1 MSEMKADMLDGPVG
15 RTFLRYSVPWALSM
29 VATGSAAVVDG
40 IFVGRFAGA
49 MSLAAVNLA
58 VPAWSLVSGMGF
70 MLVTGGSVRSGR
82 YMGEG
87 RPEEASAM
95 CIKTFMALAAVMLL
109 VCGVM
114 YLRLDDVL
122 DILGAGGDANE
133 LRALCREYLSTV
145 LLFCPVFPL
154 SYGMSYFIRVDG
166 RPLLASAGL
175 GAAALCN
182 IMLDALLVGYAGMGV
197 RGAALAT
204 GLAYLLSCL
213 VLIRHFFSVR
223 SHYVL
228 PRRLGRW
235 KEVFFAAW
243 NGASEFVN
251 EMSAGIIVLLFN
263 LILMERMGGYGVA
276 AFTVVAD
283 AGLLGM
289 SLFYGVGDSL
299 APLIS
304 VNRGARNFSRMDSF
318 LRAALL
324 TSLVLG
330 MMLFSGLTFF
340 PGALAELFLPGDAEA
355 AGIARDFVLA
365 WRWVFPGAGLNMA
378 LASYFTGRQWAASSM
393 LVAVSRSFALPLL
406 MLVVLPRLFGDWGI
420 FYATSASEALTLC
433 LAAGLLLCG
442 RRRCE
447 RRGRAC

>member
-1 MSEMKADMLDGPVG
+1 M
-15 RTFLRYSVPWALSM
+15 RYSVPWALSM

-40 IFVGRFAGA
+40 ISWGVLPGQCA
-49 MSLAAVNLA
+49 LAAVNLA

-182 IMLDALLVGYAGMGV
+182 IMLDALLVGLCRHGRAR
-197 RGAALAT
+197 RG
-204 GLAYLLSCL
+204 
-213 VLIRHFFSVR
+213 
-223 SHYVL
+223 
-228 PRRLGRW
+228 
-235 KEVFFAAW
+235 
-243 NGASEFVN
+243 
-251 EMSAGIIVLLFN
+251 
-263 LILMERMGGYGVA
+263 
-276 AFTVVAD
+276 
-283 AGLLGM
+283 
-289 SLFYGVGDSL
+289 
-299 APLIS
+299 
-304 VNRGARNFSRMDSF
+304 
-318 LRAALL
+318 
-324 TSLVLG
+324 
-330 MMLFSGLTFF
+330 
-340 PGALAELFLPGDAEA
+340 PGH
-355 AGIARDFVLA
+355 
-365 WRWVFPGAGLNMA
+365 GAGLPA
-378 LASYFTGRQWAASSM
+378 LLPCADPAFFFRFAPTMSSPGGSGAGRRFFSRRGTELRSLSMKCRRASSCCCSTSFSWSGWEDTVW
-393 LVAVSRSFALPLL
+393 LRSPWWL
-406 MLVVLPRLFGDWGI
+406 MPVCW
-420 FYATSASEALTLC
+420 E
-433 LAAGLLLCG
+433 
-442 RRRCE
+442 
-447 RRGRAC
+447 

>member
-175 GAAALCN
+175 GAAAFVQYHAG
-182 IMLDALLVGYAGMGV
+182 ALLVGYAGMGV

-213 VLIRHFFSVR
+213 VLIRHFFRFAPTMS
-223 SHYVL
+223 S
-228 PRRLGRW
+228 PGGSGAGRR
-235 KEVFFAAW
+235 F
-243 NGASEFVN
+243 
-251 EMSAGIIVLLFN
+251 
-263 LILMERMGGYGVA
+263 
-276 AFTVVAD
+276 
-283 AGLLGM
+283 
-289 SLFYGVGDSL
+289 
-299 APLIS
+299 
-304 VNRGARNFSRMDSF
+304 FSRRGTE
-318 LRAALL
+318 LR
-324 TSLVLG
+324 SLS
-330 MMLFSGLTFF
+330 MKC
-340 PGALAELFLPGDAEA
+340 
-355 AGIARDFVLA
+355 R
-365 WRWVFPGAGLNMA
+365 R
-378 LASYFTGRQWAASSM
+378 ASSCCCSTSFSWSGWEDTVW
-393 LVAVSRSFALPLL
+393 LRSPWWL
-406 MLVVLPRLFGDWGI
+406 MPVCW
-420 FYATSASEALTLC
+420 E
-433 LAAGLLLCG
+433 
-442 RRRCE
+442 
-447 RRGRAC
+447 

>member
-283 AGLLGM
+283 ARSAGNE
-289 SLFYGVGDSL
+289 
-299 APLIS
+299 S
-304 VNRGARNFSRMDSF
+304 VLRCGGFSRSADQREQGSAEFQPDGF
-318 LRAALL
+318 LSARGPAYLARARDDA
-324 TSLVLG
+324 VLG
-330 MMLFSGLTFF
+330 TDIF
-340 PGALAELFLPGDAEA
+340 PGRPCGAFSAGRCRSGGHCPRLCTGLALGIPGRRIEH
-355 AGIARDFVLA
+355 
-365 WRWVFPGAGLNMA
+365 GAGFLFHRTA
-378 LASYFTGRQWAASSM
+378 WAASSM